1 MPSFEHLPGVY
12 AAAITQLS
20 PTGQFLPDDLPPFL
34 AFLARRGCHGALI
47 LGTTGEGPS
56 FSIAERLEIY
66 RAATGVR
73 QEYPDFRL
81 LAGTGTPSLEDTIG
95 LTRAVFELDY
105 DGVVVL
111 PPYFYRKATLEGLY
125 QWYAQVM
132 RGAVPRGGALLGYH
146 IPAVS
151 GVPLPF
157 ELLRRLKDAFP
168 EQFAGLKDST
178 GDAQHASKLGEEFG
192 DELLVFTGND
202 TLISHALNHHASGC
216 ITALANLASP
226 EARQVWESW
235 RAGAGQAGGGVQAQ
249 ERLIYQR
256 KVLDRYPPTPAMLK
270 ALLRRKYGFPE
281 WTVRLPLLAHDSTTV
296 DQAWHE
302 IDDFPAAI
310 ADL

>member
-1 MPSFEHLPGVY
+1 MQPFKHLAGVY
-12 AAAITQLS
+12 TAAVTPLAPSGQL
-20 PTGQFLPDDLPPFL
+20 LPDDLPPFL
-34 AFLARRGCHGALI
+34 AFLAQRGCHGALI

-66 RAATGVR
+66 RAAVGVR
-73 QEYPDFRL
+73 QEHPDFRL
-81 LAGTGTPSLEDTIG
+81 LAGTGTPSLEDTTN
-95 LTRAVFELDY
+95 LTRAVFELGY

-111 PPYFYRKATLEGLY
+111 PPYFFRKATLEGLIR
-125 QWYAQVM
+125 WYAQVIQK
-132 RGAVPRGGALLGYH
+132 AVPRGGAFLGYH

-157 ELLRRLKDAFP
+157 ELLRRLKDAYP

-178 GDAQHASKLGEEFG
+178 GDPEHAQLLGEAFQ

-202 TLISHALNHHASGC
+202 ILISHALKHHAAGC

-226 EARQVWESW
+226 DARLVWESW
-235 RAGAGQAGGGVQAQ
+235 QTGSNDDKAQ
-249 ERLIYQR
+249 ERLNYRR

-270 ALLRRKYGFPE
+270 AILMRRYRFPE
-281 WTVRLPLLAHDSTTV
+281 WAVRLPLLGHDSATV
-296 DQAWHE
+296 EQALLE
-302 IDDFPAAI
+302 FENLPVEI